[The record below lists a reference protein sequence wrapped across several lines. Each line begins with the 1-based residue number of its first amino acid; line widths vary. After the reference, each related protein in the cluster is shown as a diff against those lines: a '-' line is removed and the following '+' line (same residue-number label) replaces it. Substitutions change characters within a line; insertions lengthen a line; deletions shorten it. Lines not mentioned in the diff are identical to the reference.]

1 MFRKATIMVSF
12 RDRFAGQQPSE
23 GLRHWSVVWLS
34 TIALL
39 VMAQDVARPAT
50 AADQATVTGAASW
63 VVPFGGN
70 AFVTSGEAPQR
81 RRGGTRWDNPDV
93 VHSIYF
99 RVDREAELQI
109 ALQATVPDGS
119 SQIRATLAGQPAT
132 VELQGDQP
140 TTPLGSV
147 RVEQAGYVRIDLQG
161 ISKSG
166 AAFAEPT
173 ALEVSSTTPG
183 LSLAY
188 VKDNEGNR
196 FYWGRRGPSVHL
208 GFTVPQARPI
218 EWFYSEL
225 TVPEGLD
232 PIGSY
237 FMANGFGE
245 GYFGMQVNSP
255 NERRILF
262 SVWSPFA
269 TDNPR
274 DIPEDQRIVMLA
286 KGEGVYTGEFGNEG
300 SGGQSYWRFPW
311 KAGTTYRFLNRAKPD
326 GKGNTIYT
334 GWFYAPENGRWQL
347 VASFL
352 RPQTDKHL
360 TGIHSFLEN
369 FSDRNGWQERLCH
382 YGNQWVRDIEGN
394 WAAVE
399 QARFTGDD
407 IARRGYRL
415 DFAGGVEGNQFFLR
429 NCGFFDADVPLG
441 SRFTRPANERSAPE
455 IEWEQLEGVTAG
467 LQ

>member
-1 MFRKATIMVSF
+1 MVPL
-12 RDRFAGQQPSE
+12 RDRSVSPQRSWVLGAWATLWLVGCASLVSAQDNARPTTAAGQ
-23 GLRHWSVVWLS
+23 
-34 TIALL
+34 A
-39 VMAQDVARPAT
+39 
-50 AADQATVTGAASW
+50 AASEIASW
-63 VVPFGGN
+63 SVPFGGN
-70 AFVTSGEAPQR
+70 AFVTSGEMPQR
-81 RRGGTRWDNPDV
+81 RRGAARWDNPEV
-93 VHSIYF
+93 VQSVYF
-99 RVDREAELQI
+99 HVDRQAELQI
-109 ALQATVPDGS
+109 ALQATVPGGP
-119 SQIRATLAGQPAT
+119 SQIRATLAGQPVT

-140 TTPLGSV
+140 TTTPLGNIH
-147 RVEQAGYVRIDLQG
+147 VEQAGYVRVDLQG
-161 ISKSG
+161 VSKRG
-166 AAFAEPT
+166 AVFAEPT
-173 ALEVSSTTPG
+173 ALEIRSATAGLVVSC
-183 LSLAY
+183 

-208 GFTVPQARPI
+208 AFVVPQERPT
-218 EWFYSEL
+218 EWFYNEL
-225 TVPEGLD
+225 TVPVGLD

-255 NERRILF
+255 EERRVLF

-300 SGGQSYWRFPW
+300 SGGQSYLRFPW

-326 GKGNTIYT
+326 GKGNTVYT
-334 GWFYAPENGRWQL
+334 GWFYAPETERWQL
-347 VASFL
+347 IASFL

-369 FSDRNGWQERLCH
+369 FSDRYGWQERLCH

-429 NCGFFDADVPLG
+429 NCGFFDANVSLG
-441 SRFTRPANERSAPE
+441 SRFTRLANERSAPE
-455 IEWEQLEGVTAG
+455 IEWDQLEGLTVG